1 MVEIVSD
8 WTVIDSARIIS
19 PMAVETA
26 PPGWMQDWS
35 AQGSGKNA
43 RIGVLLVHGFTGAPP
58 SMRPWGEFLHNHGY
72 TVRVP
77 LLPGHGT
84 KPEDLNKVKWQEWPA
99 KVQAELEQLYKSCDQ
114 VFIAGLSMGGAAT
127 LFVAAE
133 NNHRLSGLILVN
145 PMINRS
151 SAVLSRLPLWAKYL
165 LSFTVKLRASVG
177 NDIKR
182 PGITEHGYDAT
193 ASTGAYELFK
203 MLKET
208 RTKLKTVTIPV
219 QLFHS
224 VEDHTLPVCNTEII
238 LAEIGSS
245 NKSRIELVNS
255 YHVATLD
262 YDQELIFQNSLT
274 FIQGL
279 TRP

>member
-1 MVEIVSD
+1 MEIVSD
-8 WTVIDSARIIS
+8 WTVIDSARIVL

-58 SMRPWGEFLHNHGY
+58 SMRPWGEFLHSKGY

-99 KVQAELEQLYKSCDQ
+99 KVQSELDELFKSCDQ
-114 VFIAGLSMGGAAT
+114 VFIAGLSMGGGTT
-127 LFVAAE
+127 LYVAAE
-133 NNHRLSGLILVN
+133 NNERISGLILVN

-151 SAVLSRLPLWAKYL
+151 SSVLSLLPLWAKYL
-165 LSFTVKLRASVG
+165 LTFTVKLRESVG

-193 ASTGAYELFK
+193 ASTGAYEVFK
-203 MLKET
+203 MLKVT
-208 RTKLKTVTIPV
+208 RTKLGKVTIPL

-224 VEDHTLPVCNTEII
+224 IHDHTLPVCNTEII
-238 LAEIGSS
+238 MNEIGSS
-245 NKSRIELVNS
+245 DKTRIELVNS

-274 FIQGL
+274 FIEGL
-279 TRP
+279 TSK